1 MIDWFLYLVSERT
14 QVENIEIRRL
24 HPQPAG
30 NQMSQACALPAVPMF
45 QPPGQSDRQ
54 TKLAG
59 ARLKTTANTRD
70 FQSGEP
76 YPTRGG
82 EIYLDPS
89 RMLQAAS
96 SQVAESEYSSFTNP
110 IFSSTD
116 QGPNLPR

>member
-1 MIDWFLYLVSERT
+1 MT
-14 QVENIEIRRL
+14 
-24 HPQPAG
+24 
-30 NQMSQACALPAVPMF
+30 QACGLPAVPTF
-45 QPPGQSDRQ
+45 QLSGQSDRQ

-59 ARLKTTANTRD
+59 ARLKTTAYTRD
-70 FQSGEP
+70 FQRGEP

-82 EIYLDPS
+82 EIYLEPS

-96 SQVAESEYSSFTNP
+96 SQVVEGHESEYSSFTNP